1 MSRIKGKTII
11 FSVDNND
18 FAGSVKSVKFSSAV
32 GEMGFGNYEDNLDFT
47 CQVTGFQDVAEAS
60 LWSSLYATPG
70 ATVELT
76 FAPYG
81 NEVASNAQPH
91 FTAMGYAETLPDLG
105 GAAGEYFVYDLT
117 FILDG
122 KPERVTA

>member
-11 FSVDNND
+11 FSVDNTD

-47 CQVTGFQDVAEAS
+47 CQVSGFQDVAAAS
-60 LWSSLYATPG
+60 LWSELYDNPG
-70 ATVELT
+70 AQVEIT

-81 NEVASNAQPH
+81 NETASNTQPH
-91 FTAMGYAETLPDLG
+91 FVASGYAETLPDLG

-117 FILDG
+117 FKLDG
-122 KPERVTA
+122 KPGRVTA